1 MLEVLKLGIRW
12 IYKYTRSTYLEDL
25 TFKDTLF
32 PSEKKLRKT
41 NKKTVHRFVQN
52 VPVQNN

>member
-1 MLEVLKLGIRW
+1 MW
-12 IYKYTRSTYLEDL
+12 IYKYMSSTSLEDL